1 MKADLL
7 MFLVMSPLML
17 SKWKEDRGLVE
28 DGGVGES
35 ASAQLAG

>member
-17 SKWKEDRGLVE
+17 SKWKEDRGLV
-28 DGGVGES
+28 DGGVEES